1 MIIFNQKPQDDSE
14 RVASL
19 QISLGTV
26 YTQLISVREMLA
38 EREAQLSEFKKMIA
52 PHKSAPPER
61 ADYTLT
67 VVEVLIKLYR
77 LLFLPRER

>member
-19 QISLGTV
+19 QTSLGTV

-38 EREAQLSEFKKMIA
+38 EREAQINQLKNTATA
-52 PHKSAPPER
+52 PAR
-61 ADYTLT
+61 ADHTLT

>member
-19 QISLGTV
+19 QTSLGTV

-38 EREAQLSEFKKMIA
+38 EREAQLSEFKNKT
-52 PHKSAPPER
+52 APPER
-61 ADYTLT
+61 ADHTLT